1 MNATTTKENFKQIEN
16 TENSHKCVMDYDHSN
31 QKTYR
36 TSAPIWTTVP
46 AMEKIQAKYGINAET
61 VNQNTAFI
69 LLAKKAGVDITLND
83 LDRNKKALEPT
94 TPIEAKPD
102 TNDLNLNSDLIA
114 YISKHIKNKVTYKDI
129 ATLKALRE
137 APTTPIEAK
146 PDTNDLNLNSD
157 LIAYISKH
165 IKNKVTYKDIESN
178 LVKSL
183 INLKATDLKLYKIK
197 LQLISDNIN
206 YVMQQENLK
215 ELSADIPTF

>member
-1 MNATTTKENFKQIEN
+1 MNATTTTKNNKCKNIYKSSNGLNISLEMSN
-16 TENSHKCVMDYDHSN
+16 T
-31 QKTYR
+31 Q
-36 TSAPIWTTVP
+36 
-46 AMEKIQAKYGINAET
+46 ET
-61 VNQNTAFI
+61 F
-69 LLAKKAGVDITLND
+69 
-83 LDRNKKALEPT
+83 
-94 TPIEAKPD
+94 TP
-102 TNDLNLNSDLIA
+102 NLIIRCESDLISD
-114 YISKHIKNKVTYKDI
+114 ICQETNKKEMTNNQIKEFVFDAINTQIKRINKEAVTLDYNNYSMNATIRVNQRNIGTNEKAI

>member
-129 ATLKALRE
+129 
-137 APTTPIEAK
+137 
-146 PDTNDLNLNSD
+146 
-157 LIAYISKH
+157 
-165 IKNKVTYKDIESN
+165 ESN